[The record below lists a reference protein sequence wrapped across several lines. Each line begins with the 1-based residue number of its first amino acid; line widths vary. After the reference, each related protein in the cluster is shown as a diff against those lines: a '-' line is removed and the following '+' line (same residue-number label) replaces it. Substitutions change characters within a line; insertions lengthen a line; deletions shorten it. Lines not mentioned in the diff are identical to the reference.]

1 MEQPTVETMREQK
14 AKIDDLIKKWP
25 KTDQEILELCE
36 TVYKGLIVWSAWIA
50 LSISEKEREELEN
63 ADQNPNG

>member
-1 MEQPTVETMREQK
+1 MADTVTLDTMREQK

-36 TVYKGLIVWSAWIA
+36 TVYKGLLVWSAWIA
-50 LSISEKEREELEN
+50 LSISEKEREDLEN
-63 ADQNPNG
+63 AD